1 MEELEE
7 LRLSRL
13 RLGRNKQPSQGSR
26 VSWRLCISESHSQVP
41 GPPFMGDGCVPQGL
55 LSTYCMPLAFRH
67 PFYTHGT
74 QAPRGRATCLR
85 SQGQGD
91 NPDNL
96 GPKPPH
102 HPLPVEAL
110 VMALTLWPPHL
121 PPLISLWNRF
131 SKSSF
136 GDKSISKLLG
146 DAIGFFILKK

>member
-1 MEELEE
+1 M
-7 LRLSRL
+7 SRL

-26 VSWRLCISESHSQVP
+26 VSWGLCVSESHSQVP

-121 PPLISLWNRF
+121 PPLISLWIASPKVHFETNRF
-131 SKSSF
+131 PSCLEMQLGFSF
-136 GDKSISKLLG
+136 
-146 DAIGFFILKK
+146 